1 MHATSFRGTLAHDA
15 TPELLELLGRRGVPA
30 KRLAAHLTED
40 EELDLLAAHPP
51 KGVKPRPEVAPP
63 APLSARPVATRLAL
77 EDHLDVDRRRDP
89 VEEVHLVDGT
99 VARIRRTADG
109 ERYAERWDET
119 SRRYGPHEPG
129 LVERTTE
136 ATRLDAV
143 GASHHGRTWG
153 HCMVCGRL
161 LTNATSVRAGIGPV
175 CVVNVYGHDA
185 RTEIG
190 GEDV

>member
-1 MHATSFRGTLAHDA
+1 MHATSFRGTLAHHA

-40 EELDLLAAHPP
+40 EALDLLAAHPP
-51 KGVKPRPEVAPP
+51 KGVKPRPEVAPLV
-63 APLSARPVATRLAL
+63 APPARPVATRLAL
-77 EDHLDVDRRRDP
+77 EDRLDVDRHRDP
-89 VEEVHLVDGT
+89 VEEVHLVDGA
-99 VARIRRTADG
+99 VARIRRTASG
-109 ERYAERWDET
+109 ERYAERWDEA

-129 LVERTTE
+129 LVERTSE
-136 ATRLDAV
+136 ATRLDAE
-143 GASHHGRTWG
+143 GASHHGRAWG

-185 RTEIG
+185 RAEIG
-190 GEDV
+190 GEGA